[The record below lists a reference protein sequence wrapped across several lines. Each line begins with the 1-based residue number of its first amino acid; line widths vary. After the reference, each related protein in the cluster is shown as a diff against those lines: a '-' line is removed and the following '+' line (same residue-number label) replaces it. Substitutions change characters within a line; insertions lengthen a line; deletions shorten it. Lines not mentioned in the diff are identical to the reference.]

1 MNDLRTLDISAL
13 AYAYRF
19 ADLSPV
25 AVTRAYLD
33 HVEEGNVYRIVMR
46 ERALQQA
53 QTAEDNFRKGIDL
66 GPLQGVPLALKDLLD
81 TEGEVT
87 AAGSAARMGYPAAAQ
102 DCPAVVNLARAGAVF
117 LGKTTM
123 TELAFSGVGINP
135 HVGTPGCARDDTR
148 IPGGSSSGSGVA
160 VGRQLACAAIGS
172 DTGGSVRIP
181 SSFNGI
187 VGLKT
192 TDGTISND
200 GVVALSTTLDTL
212 GPLAR
217 TVTDTWHLW
226 RALAGYAPQG
236 FMPCSPKGMRLLA
249 PTNILQAGL
258 DAEVAT
264 GFAAACDAFEGL
276 GAQVEHTHLPALA
289 EVEALFTDYGGFA
302 SYEALV
308 WHEDILQHQ
317 LARID
322 PRVSTRI
329 LNAEG
334 LPASQY
340 LKLMYQRPQVQ
351 AAFWEAC
358 SEVDAIIAP
367 TVPILPPKIDSLGAD
382 EDYFRV
388 NSLCLRNTRLFNML
402 GVPAASVPCADT
414 DAGLSVGF
422 MIAVRPHQE
431 ALALSLAYALEQ
443 VLEQPTR

>member
-1 MNDLRTLDISAL
+1 MNDLRALDL
-13 AYAYRF
+13 AELAHAYRF

-33 HVEEGNVYRIVMR
+33 VLEEGSIYRIIMR
-46 ERALQQA
+46 ERALTQA
-53 QTAEDNFRKGIDL
+53 QRAEDNFRKGIDA
-66 GPLQGVPLALKDLLD
+66 GPLQGVPIALKDLLD
-81 TEGEVT
+81 TTGEVT
-87 AAGSAARMGYPAAAQ
+87 AACSAARLDYPVAER
-102 DCPAVVNLARAGAVF
+102 DCPAVASLEQAGAVF

-135 HVGTPGCARDDTR
+135 HFGTPGCARDETR

-160 VGRQLACAAIGS
+160 VGKQLACAAIGS

-181 SSFNGI
+181 AAFNGI

-212 GPLAR
+212 GPMAR

-226 RALAGYAPQG
+226 RALAGLTPRG
-236 FMPCSPKGMRLLA
+236 FLPRSPKGMRLLA
-249 PTNILQAGL
+249 PTNILQHGL
-258 DAEVAT
+258 DGEIAA
-264 GFAAACDAFEGL
+264 GFAAGCEAFEAL
-276 GAQVEHTHLPALA
+276 GAHVEQAHSPALA
-289 EVEALFTDYGGFA
+289 EVERLFTDYGGFA
-302 SYEALV
+302 SFEALV
-308 WHEDILQHQ
+308 WHEDILNNQ
-317 LARID
+317 LERID
-322 PRVSTRI
+322 PRVSKRI
-329 LNAEG
+329 LNAQD

-340 LKLMYQRPQVQ
+340 VALMNERPKVQ

-358 SEVDAIIAP
+358 QDFDAIIAP

-382 EDYFRV
+382 EEYFRV

-414 DAGLSVGF
+414 AEGLSVGF

-443 VLEQPTR
+443 AVNR

>member
-1 MNDLRTLDISAL
+1 MNDLRALDL
-13 AYAYRF
+13 AELAHAYRF

-33 HVEEGNVYRIVMR
+33 VLEEGNVYRVVMR
-46 ERALQQA
+46 KRALQQA
-53 QTAEDNFRKGIDL
+53 QQAEDNFRKGIDL
-66 GPLQGVPLALKDLLD
+66 GSLQGIPIALKDLLD

-87 AAGSAARMGYPAAAQ
+87 AACSAARLGYPAAAQ
-102 DCPAVVNLARAGAVF
+102 DCPAVVSLEQAGAVF
-117 LGKTTM
+117 LGKTNM

-135 HVGTPGCARDDTR
+135 HFGTPGRARDETR

-160 VGRQLACAAIGS
+160 VGKHLACAAIGS

-181 SSFNGI
+181 SAFNGI

-212 GPLAR
+212 GPMAR

-226 RALAGYAPQG
+226 RALAGHAPQG
-236 FMPCSPKGMRLLA
+236 FMPRSAKGMRLLA
-249 PTNILQAGL
+249 PTNILQDGL
-258 DAEVAT
+258 DDEVAA
-264 GFAAACDAFEGL
+264 GFAAGCAAFERL
-276 GAQVEHTHLPALA
+276 GAHVEHRHLPALA
-289 EVEALFTDYGGFA
+289 EVERLFTDYGGFA
-302 SYEALV
+302 SSEALV
-308 WHEDILQHQ
+308 WHEDILQNQ

-322 PRVSTRI
+322 PRVSKRI
-329 LNAEG
+329 LNAKDS
-334 LPASQY
+334 PASQY
-340 LKLMYQRPQVQ
+340 VKLMLERPRVQ
-351 AAFWEAC
+351 AAFWDAC
-358 SEVDAIIAP
+358 ADVDAIIAP
-367 TVPILPPKIDSLGAD
+367 TVPILPPRIDSLDAD

-414 DAGLSVGF
+414 AEGLSVGF

-431 ALALSLAYALEQ
+431 ALALALAYALEQ
-443 VLEQPTR
+443 VS